1 MTTFPDSFIT
11 HLMLLKVQRSEIK
24 TRSKLWCT
32 SSIQN
37 QKIIECKD
45 IFRNR
50 SHYDYELISNI
61 FMPSSCSAFSHY
73 NCSHNQSE
81 INLCIFPVWL
91 QIMISI
97 LIFDSGS
104 LPVLNSIS
112 IEGTWV
118 NNFPVLVYY
127 VLTVHTNIEN
137 RYCSCEEQM
146 YFTSSQN

>member
-1 MTTFPDSFIT
+1 MTTFWDSFM
-11 HLMLLKVQRSEIK
+11 LMLLKVERSEIK
-24 TRSKLWCT
+24 TRSKLFCT
-32 SSIQN
+32 CGVQN
-37 QKIIECKD
+37 QKIIKFED
-45 IFRNR
+45 IFRN
-50 SHYDYELISNI
+50 HYHELISNI